1 MKTTIVQEGKVKL
14 IVPDSKKYKLDSK
27 MPVFYNPVMQLNRD
41 ISVILLKALRF
52 NGKALDLMS
61 ASGSRAIRLKKE
73 TKADVTANDIN
84 PSARKLTKKNASL
97 NKVALTITGKNAEC
111 KFGSAF
117 DYIDVDPFG
126 TPVPYL
132 DAAVKSLKNNGI
144 LAVTATDTSNLCGT
158 YPDACMQEF
167 HYFLM

>member
-84 PSARKLTKKNASL
+84 PSARKLIKKNASL
-97 NKVALTITGKNAEC
+97 NKVALTITLPVQENVGAAQAVGHEPPQS
-111 KFGSAF
+111 FPVS
-117 DYIDVDPFG
+117 VPF
-126 TPVPYL
+126 
-132 DAAVKSLKNNGI
+132 
-144 LAVTATDTSNLCGT
+144 
-158 YPDACMQEF
+158 
-167 HYFLM
+167 